1 MKFQKGKGEAEAS
14 LPKKYDTKIGSVALA
29 SPKNETAIKC
39 KGEAEASL
47 PLCFKTL

>member
-29 SPKNETAIKC
+29 SPKGGA
-39 KGEAEASL
+39 
-47 PLCFKTL
+47 FKRVG